1 MFVALVV
8 SAISLFTEMQT
19 LAETEVP
26 PLVVQ
31 TRPVFDMDDG
41 QFFEFCQINSDLQI
55 ERNAQGEII
64 IMAPAGGSTSSG
76 EMTLTQMFAN
86 WSEKDGTGE
95 IFGSSGGFI
104 LPDGATRSPDISW
117 VRGDRLDALSDEEW
131 DRFLPL
137 CPDFVLELRSP
148 TDSLTRLK
156 KKMEEYRDN
165 GAQLGWLLD
174 PKMHCVFIYRPCA
187 EVEMRENPESLSGEP
202 LLKGFAL
209 DVPAVW
215 RAIERKCRR
224 KAD

>member
-1 MFVALVV
+1 MSVALAVP
-8 SAISLFTEMQT
+8 AISLFTEMQP
-19 LAETEVP
+19 LADTEVP

-31 TRPVFDMDDG
+31 TRPVFDMDDE

-64 IMAPAGGSTSSG
+64 IMAPAGGSAGSG
-76 EMTLTQMFAN
+76 ETTLTQIFAN
-86 WSEKDGTGE
+86 WCEKDGVGE

-104 LPDGATRSPDISW
+104 LPNGATRSPDISW
-117 VRGDRLDALSDEEW
+117 VRGERLDALTDEDW

-148 TDSLTRLK
+148 SDSLIRLK

-174 PKMHCVFIYRPCA
+174 PKTHCVFIYRPGQ
-187 EVEMRENPESLSGEP
+187 EVGMRENPESLSGEP
-202 LLKGFAL
+202 LLKGFTL

-215 RAIERKCRR
+215 RAIERKRRR